1 VPARLRAPVG
11 SALYGPTPAHSTAI
25 DVPFLGVLYVKDTR
39 ITRET
44 IYYNSKLAYGS

>member
-1 VPARLRAPVG
+1 
-11 SALYGPTPAHSTAI
+11 
-25 DVPFLGVLYVKDTR
+25 VLYVKDTR